1 MYIYNHIIIISVSLI
16 HVTNARWMKM
26 KWWTPKR
33 ISFPVRHAYP
43 CITLFFSE
51 RRACVHCSCVCACCG
66 GYIYTVR
73 VHAAVCGLIS
83 YDPIITELKLQLSG
97 SVYLIIGGL
106 KGAAVTDTSCWMRRL
121 TSTASSLNRS
131 FWSEMVCLTYLSYIT
146 LVIKQKRRG
155 EGNKEKINE
164 IVCVCITY
172 KRMRE
177 REGKEG

>member
-1 MYIYNHIIIISVSLI
+1 MYVQQTPHGR
-16 HVTNARWMKM
+16 RWSDGRLNGYPFQSGMP
-26 KWWTPKR
+26 T
-33 ISFPVRHAYP
+33 HASP
-43 CITLFFSE
+43 LFFFESGA
-51 RRACVHCSCVCACCG
+51 RACVHYCSCVCACCG

-131 FWSEMVCLTYLSYIT
+131 FWSQMVCLTYLSYIT

-155 EGNKEKINE
+155 EGNKEK
-164 IVCVCITY
+164 
-172 KRMRE
+172 
-177 REGKEG
+177 